1 MKVDGDSMKGEL
13 EIPEMGMNGTWE
25 ATRQK

>member
-13 EIPEMGMNGTWE
+13 EIPEMGAKGTWQ
-25 ATRQK
+25 ATKQK